1 MCFKALILL
10 LIKLGQKLFIKALSY
25 SMPNIN
31 LTNSGFCLVFLFFLL
46 IVAPTFIANVNVKAM
61 ITLQVCAVVGF
72 RASCIIDIA

>member
-1 MCFKALILL
+1 MV
-10 LIKLGQKLFIKALSY
+10 LIKSEQKLFTKALSY
-25 SMPNIN
+25 SMHSFN

-46 IVAPTFIANVNVKAM
+46 FVAPTFIANVNVKAI

>member
-1 MCFKALILL
+1 
-10 LIKLGQKLFIKALSY
+10 
-25 SMPNIN
+25 MPNIN